1 MKILKV
7 PSPNFSPGRRGYQ
20 PEAIVIHIMQGT
32 LFGTDSWFQSAIS
45 KSSSHYGIGK
55 WGEVHQY
62 VNENDTAFHCT
73 RINAPTWSGIKQTD
87 SGLYINPDYY
97 TIGIEHEG
105 DINTEWTENMYETSA
120 QLISEVCRRWNIPA
134 DRNHIIGHH
143 EVYSIKKCPGNV
155 VDIHRLIAMAQT
167 HLNAGSPVVTV

>member
-7 PSPNFSPGRRGYQ
+7 PSPNFLPGRRGYK
-20 PEAIVIHIMQGT
+20 PEAVIIHIMQGT

-62 VNENDTAFHCT
+62 VGENDTAFHCT
-73 RINAPTWSGIKQTD
+73 RINAPTWTGIKQTEA
-87 SGLYINPDYY
+87 GLYINPDYY
-97 TIGIEHEG
+97 TVGIEHEG
-105 DINTEWTENMYETSA
+105 DINTEWSEEMYEASA
-120 QLISEVCRRWNIPA
+120 KLIGGICLRWDIPA
-134 DRNHIIGHH
+134 DRDHIIGHH

-155 VDIHRLIAMAQT
+155 VDIHHLIALAQT
-167 HLNAGSPVVTV
+167 YINAGAQAVTV